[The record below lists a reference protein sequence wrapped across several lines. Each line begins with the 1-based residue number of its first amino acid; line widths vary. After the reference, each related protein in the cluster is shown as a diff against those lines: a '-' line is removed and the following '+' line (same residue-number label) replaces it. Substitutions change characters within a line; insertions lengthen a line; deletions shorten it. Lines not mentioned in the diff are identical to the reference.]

1 MILSDVKIR
10 DSLALGDKMPIT
22 NFIFTKSII
31 ITIGKKVILRDKH
44 AMTKISLKTKLDCIT
59 FQKVLLSVLIYIR
72 NGFNILYRVLPRTN
86 QANHVLCTEIR
97 FLNGS
102 FQNLKML
109 PQPSFQI
116 SNLPLLRALKRGT
129 V

>member
-1 MILSDVKIR
+1 MY
-10 DSLALGDKMPIT
+10 T
-22 NFIFTKSII
+22 TECH
-31 ITIGKKVILRDKH
+31 GKKGNQRGS
-44 AMTKISLKTKLDCIT
+44 ISDRGDSGTLIT
-59 FQKVLLSVLIYIR
+59 
-72 NGFNILYRVLPRTN
+72 VLPKTN
-86 QANHVLCTEIR
+86 QANPVLCTEIR